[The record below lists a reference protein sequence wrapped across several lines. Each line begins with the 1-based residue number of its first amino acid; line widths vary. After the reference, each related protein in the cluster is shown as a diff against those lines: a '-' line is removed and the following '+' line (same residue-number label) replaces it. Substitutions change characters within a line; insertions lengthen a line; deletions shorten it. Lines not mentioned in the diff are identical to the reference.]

1 MCRMG
6 GIHTRAHGDDA
17 DAARLAMALEELRLG
32 EQLWHE
38 VRKDG
43 ISMFASLPHL
53 LSRAVQHL
61 GVSQRLRHDISA
73 PSLLT
78 SDHWSPIAYESSQP
92 DETC

>member
-1 MCRMG
+1 MCRMD

-43 ISMFASLPHL
+43 VSMFASLPHL

-61 GVSQRLRHDISA
+61 GVSQSLRHG
-73 PSLLT
+73 LHLT
-78 SDHWSPIAYESSQP
+78 SDHCSPIAHESSKP
-92 DETC
+92 ETC